1 MNEDLI
7 GIVLLEAHTETARN
21 WKMIE
26 RLFIMNWSV
35 ALMNKLMDKC

>member
-7 GIVLLEAHTETARN
+7 GIVLSGAHTESARN

-26 RLFIMNWSV
+26 RLFIKNWAV
-35 ALMNKLMDKC
+35 ALMNKLMDEC